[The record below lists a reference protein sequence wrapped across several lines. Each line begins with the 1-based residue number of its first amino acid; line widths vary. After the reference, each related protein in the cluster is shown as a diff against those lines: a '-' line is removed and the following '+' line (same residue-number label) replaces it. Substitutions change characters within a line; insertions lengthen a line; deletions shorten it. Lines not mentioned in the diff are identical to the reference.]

1 MKKSEPQHSPENKP
15 MEKYKLQ
22 RPPQSRGKLPLPLA
36 SVNAFGYADQL
47 NHPPDSKQRTDD
59 KQKEYKPFNIGLY
72 FDRYIQFA
80 DETWQMD
87 YKLPKLNNKPG
98 QDSFNAKI
106 WNLQKI
112 VNTHIERN
120 QPWGSIFEAAYN
132 RWQQTVKSQH
142 AEPFTLTPEWRFV
155 TGLGEKNALENGFTF
170 HRIYGFPIIHGSTLK
185 GLARA
190 VALSEIADTLKVK
203 RLGLSE
209 AKGKSDKKEKT
220 PLQVLDE
227 WLLQSDEKMIE
238 QTKYEVNQTQRDLV
252 QQFRH
257 VFGTKESAGLAM
269 FFDAMPAEA
278 PKLEVD
284 VMNVHY
290 PEYYGEKSAKPPTD
304 NQNPNPIPFLTLGRT
319 PFYFAVGWRG
329 VMVDNTLQT
338 QAQTWLKTGLTEF
351 GVGAKTATGYGYF
364 GE

>member
-1 MKKSEPQHSPENKP
+1 MNKSQQSGRPQ
-15 MEKYKLQ
+15 
-22 RPPQSRGKLPLPLA
+22 PPPAQPPNKLPMPR
-36 SVNAFGYADQL
+36 STQQAFQAKGGKCQNL
-47 NHPPDSKQRTDD
+47 
-59 KQKEYKPFNIGLY
+59 GLI
-72 FDRYIQFA
+72 FDRYLQFITSR
-80 DETWQMD
+80 DCDWDMGT
-87 YKLPKLNNKPG
+87 YPTGNKKS
-98 QDSFNAKI
+98 DTAKS
-106 WNLQKI
+106 WNLRQIAESKVI
-112 VNTHIERN
+112 WEPIWLE
-120 QPWGSIFEAAYN
+120 

-170 HRIYGFPIIHGSTLK
+170 HRIYGFPVIHGSTLK

-227 WLLQSDEKMIE
+227 WLLQSDEEMIE